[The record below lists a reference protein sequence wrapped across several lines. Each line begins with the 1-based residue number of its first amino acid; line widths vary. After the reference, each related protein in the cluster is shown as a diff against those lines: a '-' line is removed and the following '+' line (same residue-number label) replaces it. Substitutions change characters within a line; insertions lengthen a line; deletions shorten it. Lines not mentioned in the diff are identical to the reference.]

1 VTDTGAGGH
10 TAGAAPSSPAARA
23 PARAPER
30 VPDPTQVRALFVATL
45 RRATRSTMTASRRGK
60 PRGLYFL
67 LAMYAVMGLM
77 FGLLAFI
84 HPDAF
89 TFSLVVGSATFMMT
103 GMTLVA
109 ESSTLLFDPRD
120 HDILGH
126 RPIHPRTLL
135 AARSLSLVALSL
147 VLGLALNL
155 VPTFT
160 GLFTRDARPWF
171 PLVHLVTLVIMSVFT
186 AGTVVFAYALLARLV
201 SRRTFDSI
209 ASWTQ
214 VAISVVL
221 IVSYQIVP
229 RLMDRLQGFS
239 IEAAHPVLMFLP
251 PTWFASL
258 SMVMLGTVSG
268 LRMWTMAMMALLF
281 TIGLAWAA
289 NRYLAAGFARQVA
302 ALGEAVAPEKPARAR
317 ARPSRAGEAGG
328 ASRAGAP
335 TGALMGT
342 LLPDPVERG
351 AFRLARAYLARDRDM
366 RMRIYPSLAMI
377 VVFPVIAIL
386 DPQRN
391 SRLGAIMAVFMAG
404 TLPASAMMTF
414 KMSPHYQA
422 AELFRYAPIRGTAAL
437 FHGVRKAMIL
447 FLAVPGVLLS
457 GTILWFGLPD
467 HRVLLL
473 AIPALMAIPTLSLID
488 GLAGDYLPLSMAPTG
503 GRQGAINIGIMIASF
518 VTLAVIAGLAA
529 WAQAAGWLWQMAA
542 VELAALLVLHP
553 LLLRG
558 IRIRELDRGGG

>member
-1 VTDTGAGGH
+1 
-10 TAGAAPSSPAARA
+10 
-23 PARAPER
+23 
-30 VPDPTQVRALFVATL
+30 
-45 RRATRSTMTASRRGK
+45 MTASRRGK

-155 VPTFT
+155 VPMFT

-186 AGTVVFAYALLARLV
+186 AGTVVFAYAALARLV
-201 SRRTFDSI
+201 SRRTFDTI

-221 IVSYQIVP
+221 IVSYQLVP
-229 RLMDRLQGFS
+229 RLMDRLQGFRV
-239 IEAAHPVLMFLP
+239 EAAHPMLMFLP

-289 NRYLAAGFARQVA
+289 NRYLAAGFVRQVA
-302 ALGEAVAPEKPARAR
+302 ALGETPAPEATPEVRAR
-317 ARPSRAGEAGG
+317 RAAKAGEAP
-328 ASRAGAP
+328 R

-342 LLPDPVERG
+342 MLPDPVERG

-404 TLPASAMMTF
+404 TLPATAMMTF

-467 HRVLLL
+467 RRILLL

-518 VTLAVIAGLAA
+518 VILAVLAGLAT
-529 WAQAAGWLWQMAA
+529 WAQATGWLWQMAA
-542 VELAALLVLHP
+542 VELAALMVLHP

-558 IRIRELDRGGG
+558 IRIRELDRGGD

>member
-1 VTDTGAGGH
+1 MTDAGAG
-10 TAGAAPSSPAARA
+10 A
-23 PARAPER
+23 PAPAVPAHER
-30 VPDPTQVRALFVATL
+30 LPDPIQVRALFVATL

-67 LAMYAVMGLM
+67 LVMYAVMGLM

-155 VPTFT
+155 VPMVT

-171 PLVHLVTLVIMSVFT
+171 PLAHLVTLVIMSVFT
-186 AGTVVFAYALLARLV
+186 AGTVVFAYAVLARLV
-201 SRRTFDSI
+201 SRRTFDTI

-229 RLMDRLQGFS
+229 RLMDQLQGFRV
-239 IEAAHPVLMFLP
+239 EAAHPVLMFLP

-258 SMVMLGTVSG
+258 SMVMMGTVSG

-289 NRYLAAGFARQVA
+289 NRYLAAGFVRQVA
-302 ALGEAVAPEKPARAR
+302 ALGETPAPEATPEVRAR
-317 ARPSRAGEAGG
+317 RAARAGEAP
-328 ASRAGAP
+328 RTGAP

-342 LLPDPVERG
+342 MLPDPVERG

-467 HRVLLL
+467 RHVLLL
-473 AIPALMAIPTLSLID
+473 AVPALMAIPTLSLID

-503 GRQGAINIGIMIASF
+503 GRQGAINIGIMLASF
-518 VTLAVIAGLAA
+518 VTLAVLAGLAA
-529 WAQAAGWLWQMAA
+529 WAQATGWLWQMAA

-558 IRIRELDRGGG
+558 IRVRELDRGGD

>member
-1 VTDTGAGGH
+1 VTDAGVG
-10 TAGAAPSSPAARA
+10 TAAPPA
-23 PARAPER
+23 PAHER
-30 VPDPTQVRALFVATL
+30 VPDPAQVRALFVATL

-67 LAMYAVMGLM
+67 LVMYAVMGLM

-89 TFSLVVGSATFMMT
+89 TFSLVVCSATFMMT

-147 VLGLALNL
+147 VLSLALNL
-155 VPTFT
+155 VPTVT

-186 AGTVVFAYALLARLV
+186 AGTVVFVYAVLARLV
-201 SRRTFDSI
+201 SRRTFDTI

-214 VAISVVL
+214 VAITVVL

-229 RLMDRLQGFS
+229 RLMDRLQGFR

-258 SMVMLGTVSG
+258 SMLMLGTVSG

-289 NRYLAAGFARQVA
+289 NRYLAAGFVRQVA
-302 ALGEAVAPEKPARAR
+302 ALGETSAPEATPRVVARRAARAR
-317 ARPSRAGEAGG
+317 G
-328 ASRAGAP
+328 ASRGAP
-335 TGALMGT
+335 TGAVMGAM
-342 LLPDPVERG
+342 LPDPVERG

-437 FHGVRKAMIL
+437 FHGVRKAMVL
-447 FLAVPGVLLS
+447 FLAVPGVLLG

-467 HRVLLL
+467 RRVLLL

-518 VTLAVIAGLAA
+518 VTLAVLAGLAA
-529 WAQAAGWLWQMAA
+529 WAQATGWLWQMAA

-558 IRIRELDRGGG
+558 IRIRELDRGGD